1 MSHALVEGWGQDLK
15 YAWRGLRRQPGL
27 SVLAILTL
35 AVGLGAATAIFSVV
49 YGGLLQPLPYPEPD
63 RLMAVWEVNRSG
75 NHARLADPN
84 FNDFR
89 DQNHTF
95 LALAKYQS
103 GIAPVTGLP
112 EPVRAN
118 IAVVSRDFFAVMAT
132 APAIGRG
139 FTGEDAHAGAPP
151 VALVSHPFWQAHRG
165 AGSRQSVHLRI
176 DGRDYVVAGVL
187 PPGFDFP

>member
-1 MSHALVEGWGQDLK
+1 MTSLLLDLRH
-15 YAWRGLRRQPGL
+15 AWR
-27 SVLAILTL
+27 VLAKNGAATAVAVFTL
-35 AVGLGAATAIFSVV
+35 ALGLGTTTAIFSVV
-49 YGGLLQPLPYPEPD
+49 YGVLLQPLPYPQPD
-63 RLMAVWEVNRSG
+63 RLMAVWETTRSG

-84 FNDFR
+84 FDDFR

-95 LALAKYQS
+95 AALAKYRS
-103 GIAPVTGLP
+103 GIAPVTGLA

-151 VALVSHPFWQAHRG
+151 VA
-165 AGSRQSVHLRI
+165 
-176 DGRDYVVAGVL
+176 
-187 PPGFDFP
+187 